1 MEIKKREV
9 IASVVIISLML
20 VIGFAISE
28 KIRQSLLENYQIYDT
43 AVRIDDKELFEYGMK
58 TNVGY
63 AFAYGELKTL
73 DPVSN
78 SEVSGNYSYIK
89 KEEQEYR
96 KHYRYVEEEY
106 KDSNGNKHTRTKK
119 EEYWTWDTMRTESK
133 TATKISFLDVE
144 FAYEKIP
151 FPSSHHIETV
161 KTGYHKRN
169 VYYGTESDFQGTIFT
184 SLKEN
189 TIHNTK
195 FYENQTIAETIES
208 LETGV
213 EIVIFWILW
222 ILLIIGLV
230 IGFYYLENKWLD

>member
-20 VIGFAISE
+20 VIGFAINE

-43 AVRIDDKELFEYGMK
+43 AVRIDDKELFESGMK

-73 DPVSN
+73 DPVSY

-106 KDSNGNKHTRTKK
+106 KDSNGKKHTRTKK

-195 FYENQTIAETIES
+195 FYENQTIVETIES

>member
-73 DPVSN
+73 DPVSY

>member
-1 MEIKKREV
+1 METKKREV

-73 DPVSN
+73 DPVSY

-106 KDSNGNKHTRTKK
+106 KDSNGKKHTRTKK

>member
-73 DPVSN
+73 DPVSY

-106 KDSNGNKHTRTKK
+106 KDSNGKKHTRTKK